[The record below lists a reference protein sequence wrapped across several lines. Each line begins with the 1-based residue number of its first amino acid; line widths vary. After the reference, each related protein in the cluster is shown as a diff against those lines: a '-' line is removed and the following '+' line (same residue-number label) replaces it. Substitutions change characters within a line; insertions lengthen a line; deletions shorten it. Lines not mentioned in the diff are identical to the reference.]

1 MNLSAR
7 DAYLE
12 NQILTAAPQQLRLM
26 LIEGAIRF
34 ARQTLHHWDK
44 AENEQAAQALT
55 RARSIVGELMS
66 SITADGSELTRRVA
80 GLYLFL
86 FQVLARAGADRD
98 AKRVREAIEVLE
110 YERETWRLVCAQR
123 IAAGRQLD
131 RPAQPAP
138 EALTEDRTQPDSRA
152 RREGGLMLEA

>member
-1 MNLSAR
+1 MHSSAR

-26 LIEGAIRF
+26 LIEGAVRF
-34 ARQTLHHWDK
+34 AKQTMHHWDK
-44 AENEQAAQALT
+44 AENEPAVQALT

-66 SITADGSELTRRVA
+66 SIAADGSDLTRRVA

-86 FQVLARAGADRD
+86 FQSLARAGVEPTRM
-98 AKRVREAIEVLE
+98 RVRDAIEVLE

-123 IAAGRQLD
+123 SQQAGSSTGGGPSTGGPHR
-131 RPAQPAP
+131 AP
-138 EALTEDRTQPDSRA
+138 TGSAFEGSP
-152 RREGGLMLEA
+152 EGGFMLEA